1 MFEQFSKQKI
11 ILMKEFVT
19 TLFSTLNT
27 DVKEVRKEN
36 EELRKSLDFAHAK
49 IEETKS
55 IVEQQKNKIKEL
67 EGKVCEAGEM
77 SGISERVR
85 IMEDFSKR
93 NNIIIDGIPEQAQE
107 NSEKLQVA
115 VTKLFSEKLG
125 MPNVQIERCHRI
137 GKESSDQKPRRTL
150 LALSKFEDRQKCL
163 KSSFKLKGSDIYVNE
178 DVSRATAEIRRTR
191 NPELLE
197 KRRRGLIAYFSGV
210 TIVTKKRLTP
220 QPQQEQLDDKQ
231 EQKPVTRITTNQD

>member
-1 MFEQFSKQKI
+1 
-11 ILMKEFVT
+11 MKEFVT
-19 TLFSTLNT
+19 FLFNTQNT

-36 EELRKSLDFAHAK
+36 EELKKSLDFAHAK

-55 IVEQQKNKIKEL
+55 IVEQQINKIKEL
-67 EGKVCEAGEM
+67 ESKVCEAGEM

-85 IMEDFSKR
+85 TMEDFSIR
-93 NNIIIDGIPEQAQE
+93 NNVIIDGIPEHAQE

-115 VTKLFSEKLG
+115 VSKLFSEKLG
-125 MPNVQIERCHRI
+125 MPNVEIERCHRI
-137 GKESSDQKPRRTL
+137 GKESSDKKPRRTL
-150 LALSKFEDRQKCL
+150 LELSKFEDRQKCL

-191 NPELLE
+191 KPELLE
-197 KRRRGLIAYFSGV
+197 KRREGLISYFSGV
-210 TIVTKKRLTP
+210 TIVTKKRLKP

-231 EQKPVTRITTNQD
+231 EQKSLTRITTGTARR

>member
-1 MFEQFSKQKI
+1 MES
-11 ILMKEFVT
+11 
-19 TLFSTLNT
+19 
-27 DVKEVRKEN
+27 
-36 EELRKSLDFAHAK
+36 
-49 IEETKS
+49 
-55 IVEQQKNKIKEL
+55 
-67 EGKVCEAGEM
+67 KVCEAGEM

-115 VTKLFSEKLG
+115 VSKLFSEKLG
-125 MPNVQIERCHRI
+125 MPNVEFERCHRI

-150 LALSKFEDRQKCL
+150 LELSKFEDRQKCL

-178 DVSRATAEIRRTR
+178 DISRATAKIRTR
-191 NPELLE
+191 KPELLE
-197 KRRRGLIAYFSGV
+197 KRRQGLIAYFFGV

-231 EQKPVTRITTNQD
+231 EQKPVTRIARGVANNTMMSVLRAREVVRNRVPCKFGKMLC